1 MLKDFWPR
9 SNLCQMS
16 GGMSALLQQGKG
28 FPRAAGEGSAITAIK
43 TSFSAVESVGT
54 LAFG

>member
-1 MLKDFWPR
+1 
-9 SNLCQMS
+9 MS